1 MKPNYQTAAEYP
13 IAANGALVDTA
24 SIARFLGA
32 LFGNV
37 DWNGET
43 VSLLGIGEKGTDREG
58 SFRERKF
65 VTAGNAVEVGRHA
78 RRWAEWHA
86 ATFLVPCVVHP
97 SAVIAGDVTLERIA
111 AMTAIILDLDSGD
124 VPAKQAFVTAR
135 LGLPSIV
142 VRSGGKTDEG
152 HEKRHLYWIFNEPEE
167 QVEQVA
173 FIRKLLA
180 IKSGGDPSFGRATQ
194 VIRIPGTVHA
204 KYGNANLCELLE
216 CNDREYSFA
225 ELAEIVAEMAPMEGV
240 PVPAPVPAASASNV
254 LDFSAYAGMQSATD
268 VMVQDVHEGGD
279 EETNR
284 WSAFN
289 QVAGFNIQQVRLGN
303 LTADEAF
310 AFTKGWMMSHMIPP
324 WPDARFQTEFRAL
337 WNHDIKRHGA
347 INAPA
352 AAGSSVTLDALF
364 PIKFFADI
372 KATLSNPWLVRDLL
386 PRQGLAAMYGDPGCG
401 KSFLAVDMALR
412 IAAGME
418 IDGRPV
424 KSCPVVYIAAEG
436 ATGLEKRIDAW
447 RQYHDVGNG
456 LPFALMPCAPDLQDP
471 TKDLPRLV
479 TTIDAAVERFGL
491 APGLI
496 IVDTLS
502 ATFGG
507 GDENGPAM
515 TAYVNNLA
523 KVRDY
528 FHATVLAVHHRPK
541 ARDNNT
547 LRGHGSLTGAMDTI
561 IYVEAG
567 AVHTAK
573 ITKQKDGEGNVIL
586 TFGLQSEILG
596 NDEEGQPVASAIVKY
611 LHPSTGKKLPK
622 SAQQALDVL
631 AAMIETRGGSGIP
644 EYEWR
649 ELWYK
654 NWSDEQHAAAK
665 PETERKAWARLR
677 KALLSA
683 GRVED
688 KGGLWSIVPTEDGGC
703 QIDFGIA
710 AEGNQ

>member
-1 MKPNYQTAAEYP
+1 MKGNLQPTAEYP
-13 IAANGALVDTA
+13 LAANGAMVDTA
-24 SIARFLGA
+24 SIARFMGA

-37 DWNGET
+37 DWNGEV
-43 VSLLGIGEKGTDREG
+43 VSLLGIGEKDTDREG

-65 VTAGNAVEVGRHA
+65 VTAGAVAEVAKHA
-78 RRWAEWHA
+78 KRWAEHHA
-86 ATFLVPCVVHP
+86 AAFLVPCVVSP
-97 SAVIAGDVTLERIA
+97 SAVIAGDVTLERIV

-142 VRSGGKTDEG
+142 VRSGGKTEEG
-152 HEKRHLYWIFNEPEE
+152 HEKRHLYWIFNEPEAE
-167 QVEQVA
+167 VEQVA
-173 FIRKLLA
+173 AIRKLLA

-204 KYGNANLCELLE
+204 KHGHAALCELIE
-216 CNDREYSFA
+216 CNGRDYNFA
-225 ELAEIVAEMAPMEGV
+225 ELAEVVAEMAPMEGL
-240 PVPAPVPAASASNV
+240 PAPTPVPAAPASNI

-268 VMVQDVHEGGD
+268 VMIQDVHEGGD
-279 EETNR
+279 QEANR
-284 WSAFN
+284 WSTFN
-289 QVAGFNIQQVRLGN
+289 QVAGFHIQQVRLGN
-303 LTADEAF
+303 LTADEAMNH
-310 AFTKGWMMSHMIPP
+310 TKGWMMSHMVPP
-324 WPDARFQTEFRAL
+324 WPDARFQTEFQGL
-337 WNHDIKRHGA
+337 WNHDIKRHGE
-347 INAPA
+347 IPAPA
-352 AAGSSVTLDALF
+352 APRSSATPDALF
-364 PIKFFADI
+364 PIEFFADI

-436 ATGLEKRIDAW
+436 ATGLRKRIVAWQQHHDA
-447 RQYHDVGNG
+447 GNG
-456 LPFALMPCAPDLQDP
+456 LPFALMSCAPDLQDP
-471 TKDLPRLV
+471 TKDLPRLC
-479 TTIDAAVERFGL
+479 TTIDAAVERLGA

-523 KVRDY
+523 KVRDH
-528 FHATVLAVHHRPK
+528 FQATVLAVHHRPK

-561 IYVEAG
+561 IFVEAG

-573 ITKQKDGEGNVIL
+573 TTKQKDGEGNVSL
-586 TFGLQSEILG
+586 TFGLQSVILG
-596 NDEEGQPVASAIVKY
+596 NDEEGQPVTSAIVKY

-644 EYEWR
+644 EKEWR

-654 NWSDEQHAAAK
+654 SWSEEQTAAAK
-665 PETERKAWARLR
+665 PETERKAWIRLR

-683 GRVED
+683 GRAED
-688 KGGLWSIVPTEDGGC
+688 KGGIWSITPLEGEGSVM
-703 QIDFGIA
+703 DFSIA
-710 AEGNQ
+710 AEGSD